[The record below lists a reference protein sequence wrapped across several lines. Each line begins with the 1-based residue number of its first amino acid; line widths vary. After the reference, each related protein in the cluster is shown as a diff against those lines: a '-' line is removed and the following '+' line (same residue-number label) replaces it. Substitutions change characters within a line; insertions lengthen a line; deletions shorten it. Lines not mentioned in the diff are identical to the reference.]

1 MNLRSCAFKD
11 PMILA
16 TALLRNGRKDARLI
30 HLGEVG
36 AGGGQGGDECSR
48 QEVRGAIIGE
58 RGDRRQNSERR
69 VAEVGNA

>member
-36 AGGGQGGDECSR
+36 GGGRTRGRRMLEAGSKGSDNWGTRGQTTEQREKGG
-48 QEVRGAIIGE
+48 
-58 RGDRRQNSERR
+58 
-69 VAEVGNA
+69 